1 MAINSPKETLYVH
14 RLNEKVKKPE
24 LKRSLYALFSTYG
37 RIVNI
42 RAAKTSN
49 LRGQAFIEF
58 VDVGSATIAMQRLNG
73 FIFYD
78 LPLVIEYARYNSKSN
93 QSTEGQSAADQ
104 SSLATEGV
112 ASLSIFNTVH
122 STATVTTEADVSAK
136 SSTEEPED
144 LPAAKRPKT
153 EQTVNPTPDSDDQ
166 EEEEEE
172 SSGEENE

>member
-78 LPLVIEYARYNSKSN
+78 LPLVSSIESN
-93 QSTEGQSAADQ
+93 LD
-104 SSLATEGV
+104 
-112 ASLSIFNTVH
+112 
-122 STATVTTEADVSAK
+122 
-136 SSTEEPED
+136 
-144 LPAAKRPKT
+144 
-153 EQTVNPTPDSDDQ
+153 
-166 EEEEEE
+166 
-172 SSGEENE
+172 